1 MGKTQQAAAPGAGH
15 STNHFL
21 LDELIKLPKHNAGK
35 HHYTHFTDEK
45 TEAKED
51 FLKNH
56 DRSVSEWQS
65 EASPDVTQSSHSC
78 FPHPCRPRC

>member
-51 FLKNH
+51 F
-56 DRSVSEWQS
+56 
-65 EASPDVTQSSHSC
+65 
-78 FPHPCRPRC
+78 